1 MAVNV
6 NDMYYAYS
14 ANDAIKEKGEYGG
27 AVTTIM
33 KYLLEEG
40 IVDAVVAVEE
50 AADLYDAKPI
60 LITDPEDII
69 KSAGS
74 LHCGTLNLAKFV
86 SKYLDGAR
94 DMKIAV
100 TCKPCDAMTLKELMR
115 KRKVIEENVI
125 MIGVNCGGTMPPVPT
140 MKMIRDVY
148 ELDPAD
154 VIKEEI
160 SKGKLI
166 METAEGEKAIKIDDL
181 EEEGMGRR
189 ENCQRCTMNI
199 PTNADLALGNW
210 GVIGPLAGK
219 ATFVEVCSEKGAE
232 ILDKVIESGLIETEE
247 PIPKGIEIRANID
260 GIMVKQAMK
269 QREKDFAGTSG
280 DILEVFAE
288 YKEEFSRCMKCYGCR
303 EACPLCFCDDCC
315 LEAEGPEWVP
325 GGYTPAAPFFHL
337 TRMVHMVDACTN
349 CGQCCEV
356 CPCEIP
362 VSKVWATVNQKVRDI
377 FGYYSGVDNDEP
389 LPFTEFGD
397 KSYKGYSTLLLE
409 DLWKLI

>member
-6 NDMYYAYS
+6 NDMFYAYS
-14 ANDAIKEKGEYGG
+14 GNEAIKEKGEYGG
-27 AVTTIM
+27 VVTTIM

-60 LITDPEDII
+60 LITDPEDVI

-100 TCKPCDAMTLKELMR
+100 TTKPCDAMTLKELMR

-166 METAEGEKAIKIDDL
+166 METADGEKGIKIDEL
-181 EEEGMGRR
+181 EAQGMGRR
-189 ENCQRCTMNI
+189 ENCQRCNLKI
-199 PTNADLALGNW
+199 PSNADLALGNW
-210 GVIGPLAGK
+210 GVIGELAGK
-219 ATFVEVCSEKGAE
+219 ATFVEVFSETGAE
-232 ILDKVIESGLIETEE
+232 VLDKVIEAGLIETAE
-247 PIPKGIEIRANID
+247 PLEKGIKIRENINNFMLKESQAKKEID
-260 GIMVKQAMK
+260 Y
-269 QREKDFAGTSG
+269 AGTTG
-280 DILEVFAE
+280 DIIDVFYQYE
-288 YKEEFSRCMKCYGCR
+288 DEFSKCMKCYGCR
-303 EACPLCFCDDCC
+303 EACPLCFCEDCC
-315 LEAEGPEWVP
+315 LETEGPEWVP

-349 CGQCCEV
+349 CGQCSEV

-362 VSKVWATVNQKVRDI
+362 VSKVFATVNNKVKEL
-377 FGYYSGVDNDEP
+377 FGYYSGVDNGDTP
-389 LPFTEFGD
+389 LPFTEYD
-397 KSYKGYSTLLLE
+397 NYKPGSRLHF
-409 DLWKLI
+409 

>member
-60 LITDPEDII
+60 LITEPEDVI

-115 KRKVIEENVI
+115 KRKVIEDNVI

-166 METAEGEKAIKIDDL
+166 METADGEKAIKIDDL

-189 ENCQRCTMNI
+189 ENCQRCNLKI
-199 PTNADLALGNW
+199 PSNADLALGNW

-232 ILDKVIESGLIETEE
+232 ILEKVIDAGLIETEA
-247 PIPKGIEIRANID
+247 PIEKGIEIRNNID
-260 GIMVKQAMK
+260 NIMVKQAMK

-349 CGQCCEV
+349 CGQCSEV

-377 FGYYSGVDNDEP
+377 FGYYSGVDNEEP
-389 LPFTEFGD
+389 LPFTEFGP
-397 KSYKGYSTLLLE
+397 KSYRQY
-409 DLWKLI
+409 

>member
-1 MAVNV
+1 MAVKV

-14 ANDAIKEKGEYGG
+14 ANDEIASKGEYGG

-50 AADLYDAKPI
+50 SWDLYDAKPI
-60 LITDPEDII
+60 LITKPEDVI

-100 TCKPCDAMTLKELMR
+100 TCKPCDAMTIRELMR
-115 KRKVIEENVI
+115 KGKIIEDNVI

-140 MKMIRDVY
+140 MKMIKDVY
-148 ELDPAD
+148 EMDPKDIA
-154 VIKEEI
+154 KEEI
-160 SKGKLI
+160 AKGKLI
-166 METAEGEKAIKIDDL
+166 METKDGEEKGISIEEL

-189 ENCQRCTMNI
+189 ENCQRCSMNI

-210 GVIGPLAGK
+210 GVIGPLTGK
-219 ATFVEVCSEKGAE
+219 ATFVEVCSEKGAD
-232 ILDKVIESGLIETEE
+232 ILDKVVESGVVNTEE
-247 PIPKGIEIRANID
+247 PIEKGIAIREKID
-260 GIMVKQAMK
+260 GIMVKQAMA
-269 QREKDFAGTSG
+269 QQEKDFAGTSG

-288 YKEEFSRCMKCYGCR
+288 YKDEFSRCMKCYGCR
-303 EACPLCFCDDCC
+303 EACPLCYCDDCC

-337 TRMVHMVDACTN
+337 TRMVHMADACTN
-349 CGQCCEV
+349 CGQCSEV

-362 VSKVWATVNQKVRDI
+362 VSKVWATVNNKIKNI
-377 FGYYSGVDNDEP
+377 FGYYSGVENDEP
-389 LPFTEFGD
+389 LPFTEFKMKEGQ
-397 KSYKGYSTLLLE
+397 
-409 DLWKLI
+409 

>member
-1 MAVNV
+1 MAINV
-6 NDMYYAYS
+6 NDLFYAYS

-60 LITDPEDII
+60 LITDPEDVI

-166 METAEGEKAIKIDDL
+166 METADGEKAISIDEL
-181 EEEGMGRR
+181 EKDGMGRR

-210 GVIGPLAGK
+210 GVIGDLAGK

-232 ILDKVIESGLIETEE
+232 IFKKVVDAGVIVAQE
-247 PIPKGIEIRANID
+247 PLEKGVEIRANID
-260 GIMVKQAMK
+260 NIMVKQAMK
-269 QREKDFAGTSG
+269 QREIDFAGTSG

-288 YKEEFSRCMKCYGCR
+288 YKEEFSKCMKCYGCR
-303 EACPLCFCDDCC
+303 EACPLCFCEDCC

-349 CGQCCEV
+349 CGQCSEV

-377 FGYYSGVDNDEP
+377 FGYYSGVDNEEP
-389 LPFTEFGD
+389 LPFTEFGE

>member
-1 MAVNV
+1 MAISV
-6 NDMYYAYS
+6 NDLFYAYS
-14 ANDAIKEKGEYGG
+14 ANDEIKDKGEYGG

-60 LITDPEDII
+60 LITDPADVI

-148 ELDPAD
+148 ELDPSD

-160 SKGKLI
+160 AKGKLI
-166 METAEGEKAIKIDDL
+166 METADGEKAISIDKL
-181 EEEGMGRR
+181 EKDGMGRR

-210 GVIGPLAGK
+210 GVIGDLAGK
-219 ATFVEVCSEKGAE
+219 ATFVEICSEKGAE
-232 ILDKVIESGLIETEE
+232 IFKKVVDAGVIVAQE
-247 PIPKGIEIRANID
+247 PLEKGVEIRANID
-260 GIMVKQAMK
+260 NIMVNQAMK
-269 QREKDFAGTSG
+269 QREIDFSGTSG

-288 YKEEFSRCMKCYGCR
+288 YKEEFSKCMKCYGCR
-303 EACPLCFCDDCC
+303 EACPLSFCEDCC

-337 TRMVHMVDACTN
+337 TRMVHMADACTN
-349 CGQCCEV
+349 CGQCTEV

-362 VSKVWATVNQKVRDI
+362 VAKIWATINQKIKDE
-377 FGYYSGVDNDEP
+377 FGYYSGMDNEGTP
-389 LPFTEFGD
+389 LPFTE
-397 KSYKGYSTLLLE
+397 YE
-409 DLWKLI
+409 DTGTRDYLKRK

>member
-6 NDMYYAYS
+6 NDLFYAYS

-60 LITDPEDII
+60 LITEPEDVI

-115 KRKVIEENVI
+115 KGKVIEDNVI

-166 METAEGEKAIKIDDL
+166 METADGEKAIKIDDL

-199 PTNADLALGNW
+199 PRNADLALGNW

-232 ILDKVIESGLIETEE
+232 ILDKVIEAGLIETEA
-247 PIPKGIEIRANID
+247 PIEKGVEIRNNID
-260 GIMVKQAMK
+260 NIMIKQAMK

-288 YKEEFSRCMKCYGCR
+288 YKEEFSKCMKCYGCR

-325 GGYTPAAPFFHL
+325 GG
-337 TRMVHMVDACTN
+337 
-349 CGQCCEV
+349 
-356 CPCEIP
+356 
-362 VSKVWATVNQKVRDI
+362 
-377 FGYYSGVDNDEP
+377 
-389 LPFTEFGD
+389 
-397 KSYKGYSTLLLE
+397 
-409 DLWKLI
+409 

>member
-1 MAVNV
+1 MAINV
-6 NDMYYAYS
+6 NDLFYAYS
-14 ANDAIKEKGEYGG
+14 ANDEIKDKGEYGG

-60 LITDPEDII
+60 LITDPADVI

-160 SKGKLI
+160 AKGKLI
-166 METAEGEKAIKIDDL
+166 METADGEKAISIDAL
-181 EEEGMGRR
+181 EKDGMGRR

-210 GVIGPLAGK
+210 GVIGDLAGK
-219 ATFVEVCSEKGAE
+219 ATFVEICSEKGAD
-232 ILDKVIESGLIETEE
+232 IFKKVVDAGVIVAQE
-247 PIPKGIEIRANID
+247 PLEKGVEIRANID
-260 GIMVKQAMK
+260 NIMVNQAMK
-269 QREKDFAGTSG
+269 QREIDFAGTSG

-288 YKEEFSRCMKCYGCR
+288 YKEEFSKCMKCYGCR
-303 EACPLCFCDDCC
+303 EACPLCFCEDCC

-337 TRMVHMVDACTN
+337 TRLVHMVDACTN
-349 CGQCCEV
+349 CGQCSEV

-362 VSKVWATVNQKVRDI
+362 VAKVWSTVNNKVREI
-377 FGYYSGVDNDEP
+377 YGYIPGMGSDDP
-389 LPFTEFGD
+389 LPFTD
-397 KSYKGYSTLLLE
+397 HVSKAKWL
-409 DLWKLI
+409 

>member
-1 MAVNV
+1 MAVKV

-14 ANDAIKEKGEYGG
+14 ANDEIASKGEYGG

-33 KYLLEEG
+33 KYLLEEN

-50 AADLYDAKPI
+50 SWDLYDAKPI
-60 LITDPEDII
+60 LITKPEDVI

-100 TCKPCDAMTLKELMR
+100 TCKPCDAMTLRELMR
-115 KRKVIEENVI
+115 KGKVIEDNVI

-140 MKMIRDVY
+140 MKMIKDVY
-148 ELDPAD
+148 GMDPKDIA
-154 VIKEEI
+154 KEEI
-160 SKGKLI
+160 AKGKLI
-166 METAEGEKAIKIDDL
+166 METKDGEEKGISIEEL

-189 ENCQRCTMNI
+189 ENCQRCSMNI

-210 GVIGPLAGK
+210 GVIGPLTGK
-219 ATFVEVCSEKGAE
+219 ATFVEVCSEKGAD
-232 ILDKVIESGLIETEE
+232 ILDKVVEAGVVKTEE
-247 PIPKGIEIRANID
+247 PMEKGIAIREKID
-260 GIMVKQAMK
+260 GIMVKQAMA
-269 QREKDFAGTSG
+269 QQEKDFAGTSG

-288 YKEEFSRCMKCYGCR
+288 YKDEFSRCMKCYGCR
-303 EACPLCFCDDCC
+303 EACPLCYCDDCC

-337 TRMVHMVDACTN
+337 TRMVHMADACTN
-349 CGQCCEV
+349 CGQCSEV

-362 VSKVWATVNQKVRDI
+362 VSKVWATVNNKIKNI
-377 FGYYSGVDNDEP
+377 FGYYSGVENDEP
-389 LPFTEFGD
+389 LPFTEFKMKEGQ
-397 KSYKGYSTLLLE
+397 
-409 DLWKLI
+409 